1 VAPNVIPALTTARL
15 RVRAADPAYARVL
28 VERVVAC
35 AEAGAAAT
43 GTRMTWREYM
53 RPYLNLLPSRS
64 LGAAVAANLEQL
76 GRRMRVA
83 EGLDAA
89 VSTDLG
95 NVSHRVPAVC
105 ALLKICGQE
114 VGWHSPAVAN
124 ATRTAAGHAALIDGA
139 AALAMTALDVLRD
152 AGLRAQA
159 RSDHAVQVAEMI
171 T

>member
-114 VGWHSPAVAN
+114 AGWHSPAVAN